1 MKFHT
6 FYFLLALTQMIDTI
20 KLGIPISEKQHE
32 NLVNIVNKDS
42 DWKWVMFNAQAG
54 ELRFIRHK
62 GLIKSDQ
69 QSFRRE
75 IFWDIPE
82 FYELNNTYLTVEFS
96 VPKYWYG
103 HNIHLLYDY
112 VKAIQVFRE
121 LIQKQLNLALPE
133 IETWQVWRA
142 DICYAWRCPTQQ
154 ISEQILDSIKKL
166 HFPRKRPHIYAD
178 SVMFTGTTYS
188 LKFYLKL
195 TEFFVHDRKALLKAN
210 AKLEWVNHL
219 EKKAD
224 GVLRCEVTLRR
235 KYLERKGIKT
245 LADLN
250 AKTTYLINDD
260 ELKENYPEVDED
272 AHTEMF
278 VTMCILKYMDKKTV
292 TYIQDSYL
300 NIYSD
305 LLEKF
310 NENYKFYAPK
320 CKVEVL
326 GQITNFAGGGFS
338 TIIKPKTVE
347 ILSEI
352 VTKLIGEHKGME
364 TSEQVREK
372 LRKAYK
378 PAKASR
384 LLGFWLFVQKLGIKA
399 AKNDFGHNSFYV
411 SKRALKEAGVGLIE
425 PVKIIDASDRFIKE
439 FKIEAPSSYA
449 TNRFDDHRDSDNLLN
464 LISQKKIQD

>member
-1 MKFHT
+1 
-6 FYFLLALTQMIDTI
+6 MIDTI
-20 KLGIPISEKQHE
+20 KLGIPISEGQHE
-32 NLVNIVNKDS
+32 KLVNIANKNS

-82 FYELNNTYLTVEFS
+82 FYETDNTYLTVEFS

-112 VKAIQVFRE
+112 VGAIQVFRE
-121 LIQKQLNLALPE
+121 LIQKQLNLVLPE
-133 IETWQVWRA
+133 VETWQVWRA

-178 SVMFTGTTYS
+178 SIMFTGTTYS

-195 TEFFVHDRKALLKAN
+195 PEFFAHDRKALLKADV
-210 AKLEWVNHL
+210 KLEWVNYL
-219 EKKAD
+219 EQMAD
-224 GVLRCEVTLRR
+224 GVLRCEATLRR
-235 KYLERKGIKT
+235 KYLERNGIKT
-245 LADLN
+245 LADLSGS
-250 AKTTYLINDD
+250 TTYFRDD
-260 ELKENYPEVDED
+260 EELKENYPNADECRITNTFNTI
-272 AHTEMF
+272 A
-278 VTMCILKYMDKKTV
+278 ILTYMDKDTFV
-292 TYIQDSYL
+292 DVEDGTLVICSH
-300 NIYSD
+300 

-310 NENYKFYAPK
+310 NENYKFYAPEY
-320 CKVEVL
+320 KVDI
-326 GQITNFAGGGFS
+326 GNIDYHFKGGGFS
-338 TIIKPKTVE
+338 TIVKPKTVE
-347 ILSEI
+347 ILSKI
-352 VTKLIGEHKGME
+352 ITKLVGEHKGME

-372 LRKAYK
+372 LRKMYK
-378 PAKASR
+378 PPKASR
-384 LLGFWLFVQKLGIKA
+384 LLGFWLFVQKLGIKE

-411 SKRALKEAGVGLIE
+411 SKRALKQAGVGLIE
-425 PVKIIDASDRFIKE
+425 PPKIIDASDRFIKE
-439 FKIEAPSSYA
+439 FKIEAPSSYV

-464 LISQKKIQD
+464 LISQEKTQEQ

>member
-1 MKFHT
+1 
-6 FYFLLALTQMIDTI
+6 MIDTI
-20 KLGIPISEKQHE
+20 KLGIPISEGQHE
-32 NLVNIVNKDS
+32 KLVNIANKNS
-42 DWKWVMFNAQAG
+42 DWKWVMFNAQAS

-82 FYELNNTYLTVEFS
+82 FYEMDNTYMTVEFS

-121 LIQKQLNLALPE
+121 LIQKQLNLVLPE
-133 IETWQVWRA
+133 VETWQVWRA

-178 SVMFTGTTYS
+178 SIMFTGTTYS

-195 TEFFVHDRKALLKAN
+195 TEFFAHDRKALLKAD

-219 EKKAD
+219 EQMAD
-224 GVLRCEVTLRR
+224 GVLRCEATLRR

-245 LADLN
+245 LADLS
-250 AKTTYLINDD
+250 AKTTYFRNDD
-260 ELKENYPEVDED
+260 ELKENYPGIDDDVVLNMI
-272 AHTEMF
+272 T
-278 VTMCILKYMDKKTV
+278 TICILQYLDK
-292 TYIQDSYL
+292 
-300 NIYSD
+300 NINISMNN
-305 LLEKF
+305 LTLSIEGKF
-310 NENYKFYAPK
+310 LDKFKEDYYFYAPK
-320 CKVEVL
+320 CEVKIG
-326 GQITNFAGGGFS
+326 GQIEYFLGGGFY

-347 ILSEI
+347 VLSEI
-352 VTKLIGEHKGME
+352 ITKLVGEHKGME
-364 TSEQVREK
+364 TIDQIEQK
-372 LRKAYK
+372 LSKLYK
-378 PAKASR
+378 NHKVAD
-384 LLGFWLFVQKLGIKA
+384 LVGFWLYVQRKGIKV
-399 AKNDFGHNSFYV
+399 AKERFNKDKFYRN
-411 SKRALKEAGVGLIE
+411 KRALKEAGVGLVE
-425 PVKIIDASDRFIKE
+425 PPKIIDAADKFGKE
-439 FKIEAPSSYA
+439 FKFEVPSSYV

-464 LISQKKIQD
+464 LISQEKTSEQ